1 MKTNLETL
9 IVDDDKLTLHYIQN
23 IVKESKLEGPVKTS
37 TNGKEALEIL
47 DQSIGNS
54 DKVLVLLDI
63 NMPVMDGWDFLEKLQ
78 TKPYKDKTQVV
89 IVSSSKDQADKE
101 KSSDFTQVIGFLEK
115 PVSPNV
121 FVEIFDL
128 FDSNIVIKTNTPSD
142 NK

>member
-47 DQSIGNS
+47 DHAIDSS
-54 DKVLVLLDI
+54 EKVLVLLDI
-63 NMPVMDGWDFLEKLQ
+63 NMPVMDGWVFLDKLQ
-78 TKPYKDKTQVV
+78 DKPYKDKIQVV
-89 IVSSSKDQADKE
+89 IVSSSKDPADKK
-101 KSSDFTQVIGFLEK
+101 KSNDFSQVIGFLEK

-128 FDSNIVIKTNTPSD
+128 FDSNIVIRANSPSGD
-142 NK
+142 K

>member
-47 DQSIGNS
+47 DSAKES
-54 DKVLVLLDI
+54 SEKVLVLLDI
-63 NMPVMDGWDFLEKLQ
+63 NMPVMDGWVFLDKLQ
-78 TKPYKDKTQVV
+78 EKDYKGKIQVV
-89 IVSSSKDQADKE
+89 IVSSSKDPADKE
-101 KSSDFTQVIGFLEK
+101 KSNHYPQVMGFLEK

-128 FDSNIVIKTNTPSD
+128 FDSNIVIKTNPSSD
-142 NK
+142 NE